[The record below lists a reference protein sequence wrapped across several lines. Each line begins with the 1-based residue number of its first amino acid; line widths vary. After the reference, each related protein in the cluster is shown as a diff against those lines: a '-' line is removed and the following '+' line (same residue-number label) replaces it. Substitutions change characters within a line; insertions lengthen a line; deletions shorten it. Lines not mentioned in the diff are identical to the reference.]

1 MDKYYRRVPAEKLE
15 QLKRFRQ
22 DHQLKQVEV
31 NGITWEYL
39 SAGDPA
45 WQAMLVLPGAL
56 GTAASAW
63 RLISLLEQERFHLVC
78 PSYPARLDTMSALAD
93 GVVGLMRIKGI
104 ATTFVVGGAYGSM
117 LAQVLTRRH
126 PEIVTRLVLTHAYP
140 PVAGRMKG
148 LNTTLRLFRV
158 APMFLVRRI
167 LRLQMTGSLPAN
179 PSAEL
184 LVVAAQ
190 IHETIDTR
198 LTRQEALHI
207 FWRMA
212 DFDRQVFKRAD
223 LEGWQGKTLIL
234 FEEDDP
240 TTPEKLREELL
251 ADYPG
256 ARVQV
261 LSGGNKSKAML
272 ELGEYVEVLK
282 EFLRQVE

>member
-39 SAGDPA
+39 SAGVPA
-45 WQAMLVLPGAL
+45 WQALLVLPGAL

-198 LTRQEALHI
+198 LTRQGALNI

-212 DFDRQVFKRAD
+212 DFDRQQFKPVD